1 MQRRKSCTDYELKHA
16 RYVKEKAKFLAT
28 LQEETSNGRE
38 MVCAKYQIT
47 SKALAALVEQL
58 GGASS
63 AAVLSKSHIEDLIWE
78 VNDQLDGMISFEE
91 FEKSYMRARSDR
103 TGLEPSE
110 LFFLIGFVMFD
121 KERSGRVSSM
131 TSTAGLW
138 ICGKENGWL
147 TVALRGHQQRRS
159 CWTTR

>member
-1 MQRRKSCTDYELKHA
+1 MQKGNSLQRRKSCTDYELKHE
-16 RYVKEKAKFLAT
+16 RYAKEKAKFLAT

-47 SKALAALVEQL
+47 AKALAALVEQL

-63 AAVLSKSHIEDLIWE
+63 VGKSHIEDLIWE

-103 TGLEPSE
+103 SGLEPSE
-110 LFFLIGFVMFD
+110 LFFLIGFLMFD
-121 KERSGRVSSM
+121 KERSGRVRFFYDIY
-131 TSTAGLW
+131 LFLFFKW
-138 ICGKENGWL
+138 IFLSLNNY
-147 TVALRGHQQRRS
+147 
-159 CWTTR
+159 

>member
-1 MQRRKSCTDYELKHA
+1 MQRRKSCADYELKHE
-16 RYVKEKAKFLAT
+16 RYVKEKAKLLAT

-47 SKALAALVEQL
+47 PKALAALVEQL

-91 FEKSYMRARSDR
+91 FEKSYVRARSDR
-103 TGLEPSE
+103 SGLEPSE
-110 LFFLIGFVMFD
+110 LFFLIGFLMFD
-121 KERSGRVSSM
+121 KERSGRVRV
-131 TSTAGLW
+131 
-138 ICGKENGWL
+138 C
-147 TVALRGHQQRRS
+147 VQ
-159 CWTTR
+159 